1 MPGKANCAEQRQ
13 FLETV
18 LKPAIESAKNGLCEL
33 FFLDASHFVQGGIVG
48 KIWCKIRMWVK
59 TGSGRKRFN
68 VLGALNFVSK
78 KIETVSNDT
87 YITGVQVI
95 EMLELL
101 HDKFRDKAIKI
112 ILDRASYQRCQA
124 VTARANELGI
134 ELLFLPSY
142 SPNLNLIERFWKF
155 VKANVL
161 NAAYIESFDDYRKT
175 ISDFIFDVNGEHFSM
190 LNSLITENFQ
200 FFDDCSVIA

>member
-1 MPGKANCAEQRQ
+1 MTEQKR

-18 LKPAIESAKNGLCEL
+18 LRPVIEEAKSGLCEL

-48 KIWCKIRMWVK
+48 RIWCKIRMWVK

-78 KIETVSNDT
+78 KVETVSNDT

-95 EMLELL
+95 EMLEYLN
-101 HDKFRDKAIKI
+101 DKFKDKVIKI
-112 ILDRASYQRCQA
+112 VLDRASYQRCAA
-124 VTARANELGI
+124 VTSRAAELGI
-134 ELLFLPSY
+134 QLLFLPSY

-155 VKANVL
+155 VKTNVL
-161 NAAYIESFDDYRKT
+161 SAAYIETFDDYCKT
-175 ISDFIFDVNGEHFSM
+175 ISDFIFDADCQHSSN
-190 LNSLITENFQ
+190 LNSLISENFQ
-200 FFDDCSVIA
+200 LFDNCLVIS